1 MAMEFMKQDDDDDDD
16 EFGDDNEGF
25 SAFSTAEGGYKS
37 QRALIIFLIDCHP
50 AMLLPRKFEEEGEK
64 SFFARCV
71 RAAYDVCRDKVK
83 QGKTDHVGVLLY
95 NCKQKDN
102 IHLREG
108 VRVAMPLQEPSV
120 ASLSSLAALA
130 EGKGV
135 PEPGPEKP
143 GAGEKSSLE
152 EGMGCCLKTFNDSA
166 VKEGKRAIF
175 ILTAN
180 DNPLPP
186 NDKSCLV
193 RAKDCLDAG
202 IAVDVFPLTHPRALE
217 REEPSPCPPPFNHAL
232 FYQSLLELVLPEA
245 EADEIETRL
254 TKRLLGHL
262 REEVEG
268 GVVSRALATLQ
279 LTLCAGKGDEGGVSI
294 PVKVFT
300 LALETKT
307 KASVYLDSRTN
318 KPVKTVTEKL
328 CTATG
333 RLLMDHD
340 IESYFLYGASELPF
354 SKEEVASCKALDVPP
369 GLQLLGFAPSSMLE
383 ARLTLRSPYFLRA
396 HDTPAH
402 TEGGDAAQA
411 FRALWQVLIEES
423 RIAICTFRSRSNV
436 QPRMVAL
443 VPDSEAYRE
452 GGELAVPDGF
462 HVVPLPFKDDLRTM
476 PPVKAASKPS
486 AEAVQAAAKV
496 VKTVRY
502 EDVDPSLFHNPVLQ
516 RHLAHLEA
524 ISLQEDVDEGELEES
539 LAALLPDPETCKAE
553 KVVRVCERLKEAVD
567 GRYDELLAGP
577 PPKVKRE
584 PVKRKREDGEPN
596 PDWKA
601 LAERGELEKQTV
613 ADLKEACRDLDVA
626 VSGTKGVLVQ
636 RIKDAVACSSRVLG
650 SGEAMLKPR
659 LVPSS
664 RPTLRSK
671 EELLQYLSERETDAT
686 YFPSSPWRQV
696 CVGGG

>member
-37 QRALIIFLIDCHP
+37 QRALIILSHR
-50 AMLLPRKFEEEGEK
+50 LPPRYAAPWKFEEEGEK

-202 IAVDVFPLTHPRALE
+202 IAVDVFPLTTLARWRE
-217 REEPSPCPPPFNHAL
+217 RSPPPA
-232 FYQSLLELVLPEA
+232 PP
-245 EADEIETRL
+245 L

-294 PVKVFT
+294 PV
-300 LALETKT
+300 ETKT